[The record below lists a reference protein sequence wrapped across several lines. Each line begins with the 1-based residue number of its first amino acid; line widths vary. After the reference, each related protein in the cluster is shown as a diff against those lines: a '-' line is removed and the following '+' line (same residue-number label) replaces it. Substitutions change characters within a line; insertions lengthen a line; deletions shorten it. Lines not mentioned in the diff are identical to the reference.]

1 MSLVSLKKRILK
13 LLEEDEEFRL
23 VVAAKV
29 GLLKILEKLEQHD
42 RKFNE
47 ILERLERHEE
57 EVKKIWSEIRR
68 IWEEIHKIWIKL
80 EEHDR
85 KFNEI
90 LERLDRHEKIL
101 LRHEEEIHRIWK
113 EIHKVW
119 EKLEQ
124 HDRKFNE
131 ILERLDRHEQILLRH
146 ERILEKHTRALG
158 SLGEDVGLLVEAFL
172 SQRVEDS
179 IRERIRD
186 EGDKLLTVR
195 YRFMVNRDYEV
206 DMYVETE
213 KKIYVIEI
221 KSRPSVR
228 DVDKLVRIRRYLSRK
243 EVKEVIALLV
253 TFKAKVQKRII
264 DKASRYN
271 IELILY

>member
-47 ILERLERHEE
+47 ILERLE
-57 EVKKIWSEIRR
+57 
-68 IWEEIHKIWIKL
+68 
-80 EEHDR
+80 
-85 KFNEI
+85 
-90 LERLDRHEKIL
+90 
-101 LRHEEEIHRIWK
+101 
-113 EIHKVW
+113 
-119 EKLEQ
+119 
-124 HDRKFNE
+124 
-131 ILERLDRHEQILLRH
+131 RHEQILLRH

>member
-47 ILERLERHEE
+47 ILERLDRHEE

-101 LRHEEEIHRIWK
+101 LRNEEEIHRIWE
-113 EIHKVW
+113 EIHKIW

-131 ILERLDRHEQILLRH
+131 ILERLDRHGQILLRY

>member
-1 MSLVSLKKRILK
+1 LSLVSLKKRILK

-131 ILERLDRHEQILLRH
+131 ILERLERHEQILLRH

>member
-131 ILERLDRHEQILLRH
+131 ILERLERHEQILLRH

>member
-47 ILERLERHEE
+47 ILERLDRHEE

-101 LRHEEEIHRIWK
+101 LRHEEEIHRIWE
-113 EIHKVW
+113 EIHKIW

-131 ILERLDRHEQILLRH
+131 ILERLDRHEQILLRY

>member
-47 ILERLERHEE
+47 ILERL
-57 EVKKIWSEIRR
+57 
-68 IWEEIHKIWIKL
+68 
-80 EEHDR
+80 
-85 KFNEI
+85 
-90 LERLDRHEKIL
+90 
-101 LRHEEEIHRIWK
+101 
-113 EIHKVW
+113 
-119 EKLEQ
+119 
-124 HDRKFNE
+124 
-131 ILERLDRHEQILLRH
+131 DRHEQILLRY

>member
-1 MSLVSLKKRILK
+1 MLNINEKLSQAINIEPSSLKKRILK

-23 VVAAKV
+23 AVAAKV

-47 ILERLERHEE
+47 ILERL
-57 EVKKIWSEIRR
+57 
-68 IWEEIHKIWIKL
+68 
-80 EEHDR
+80 
-85 KFNEI
+85 
-90 LERLDRHEKIL
+90 DRHG
-101 LRHEEEIHRIWK
+101 
-113 EIHKVW
+113 
-119 EKLEQ
+119 
-124 HDRKFNE
+124 
-131 ILERLDRHEQILLRH
+131 QILLRH

-179 IRERIRD
+179 IRERIGD
-186 EGDKLLTVR
+186 ENDKLLTVR
-195 YRFMVNRDYEV
+195 YRFMVNRNYEV

-228 DVDKLVRIRRYLSRK
+228 DVDKLARIHKYLSRK
-243 EVKEVIALLV
+243 EVKEIIALLV
-253 TFKAKVQKRII
+253 AFKAKVQKRII